1 MKKRYLLAGVVAV
14 LLVIAMIA
22 VACGEETTTTSAVG
36 STETTAA
43 PMGEPI
49 KIGIINDLTGREGTT
64 GQNMDK
70 SLRLAF
76 EVIGNKIGNRPVEI
90 ISEDAA
96 DQANVAVDKA
106 RKLVEQD
113 KVVAIFGPNEIGEK
127 FAVAGYIAS
136 LGEAGIPLI
145 FFSPTP
151 PPAFEGNDW
160 LVGACGTT
168 VTQPT
173 TMADYIYND
182 LGYRTINTLGQEG
195 AAGESF
201 VNPLVGVFQA
211 LGGTVVSQVWPP
223 ADTSDFGPFL
233 TTLEPADA
241 LVAWMPGAA
250 VGMFIQYVKMGIID
264 KMPVVGAFHG
274 ATYDPWVYAAINANN
289 PDVAEAMAGVP
300 TPMEYAPDSTSEAN
314 LAFID
319 AAKAEW
325 GDVALSG
332 DNVNPYNAAV
342 LFIKALEANGVVTTP
357 KELVQALLATE
368 WEGPQ
373 GPAYFAEGDRAA
385 TITVHIVAEEKT
397 PEGTPYPY
405 QYKTLKSYEGVPP
418 TGFAVP

>member
-1 MKKRYLLAGVVAV
+1 
-14 LLVIAMIA
+14 
-22 VACGEETTTTSAVG
+22 
-36 STETTAA
+36 
-43 PMGEPI
+43 
-49 KIGIINDLTGREGTT
+49 
-64 GQNMDK
+64 MDK

-113 KVVAIFGPNEIGEK
+113 KVAAIFGPNEIGEK
-127 FAVAGYIAS
+127 FAVAGYIGS

-160 LVGACGTT
+160 LIGACGTT
-168 VTQPT
+168 ITQPT
-173 TMADYIYND
+173 VMADYIYND

-201 VNPLVGVFQA
+201 INPLVGVFQK
-211 LGGTVVSQVWPP
+211 LGGTVASQVWPP

-233 TTLEPADA
+233 TTLKPADA
-241 LVAWMPGAA
+241 LVVWMPGAA
-250 VGMFIQYVKMGIID
+250 VGLHIQYVKMGIIN
-264 KMPVVGAFHG
+264 KMPMVGAFHG
-274 ATYDPWVYAAINANN
+274 ATFDPWVYAAINQNN

-300 TPMEYAPDSTSEAN
+300 CPMEYAPDSTSEAN
-314 LAFID
+314 LEFI
-319 AAKAEW
+319 AAARGEW
-325 GDVALSG
+325 GDVAFAG
-332 DNVNPYNAAV
+332 DNVNLYNAAM
-342 LFIKALEANGVVTTP
+342 LFIKALEANGGVTTP
-357 KELVQALLATE
+357 KELVQSILATS

-373 GPAYFAEGDRAA
+373 GPAFFAEGSRAA
-385 TITVHIVAEEKT
+385 NITVHIVAAEKT

-405 QYKTLKSYEGVPP
+405 QYKTLKTYEGVPP
-418 TGFAVP
+418 TGFAP